1 MKTIE
6 DKAVPNSPYEQ
17 EKVIQSPEMAEAE
30 ADIART
36 RERVTRS
43 VMALRHEVAKST
55 DWREWVRRKPGLFL
69 AAAFAVGFVWGRRP

>member
-1 MKTIE
+1 VANT
-6 DKAVPNSPYEQ
+6 YQ
-17 EKVIQSPEMAEAE
+17 EERPVQGSEVAEAE

-43 VMALRHEVAKST
+43 VMALRQEVAKST

-69 AAAFAVGFVWGRRP
+69 AAAFTVGFIWGRRR